1 MLQKARAPATP
12 GKHSW
17 LNALLVP
24 FHELPL
30 SVESLSPKRSIRAA
44 AAQLPD
50 PPAPMVPVAL
60 GRSNAV
66 ALQRTRQGASGGSKG
81 AAWIFAADV

>member
-44 AAQLPD
+44 AAQLLD

-81 AAWIFAADV
+81 AVWIFAADV